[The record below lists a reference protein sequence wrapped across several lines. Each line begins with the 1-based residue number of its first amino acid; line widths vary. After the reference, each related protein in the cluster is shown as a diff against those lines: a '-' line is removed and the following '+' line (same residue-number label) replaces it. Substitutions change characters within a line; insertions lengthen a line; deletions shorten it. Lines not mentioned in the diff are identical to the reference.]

1 MNVLRK
7 RSAADWVALTFFAVF
22 GLLALA
28 TGYWTLIARDAL
40 VGRADNPRA
49 LIAFNRIKRGTIF
62 DRTGQPLAETTGD
75 PGDYVRR
82 YEPAAAL
89 TVGYAS
95 FTYGLSGIE
104 AAADPILSGVEGL
117 DSLTRWWRYDTLNEP
132 LLGRDVTTTLDLD
145 WQRRAYT
152 ALDGSL
158 GAFVVVD
165 TQTGEVLALA
175 SSPSFDPALLDENF
189 DRLNDDSNGPL
200 VNRAT
205 LGLYNA
211 QTLLEKFPAPLNL
224 AQAPVLPVPSLA
236 AQGSRLTPLQ
246 LAYIVAAVPN
256 GGTMPA
262 QTLITNPPIVS
273 NSHPISLFSPAAAAS
288 LIPQLQSGL
297 SATIPS
303 GFEDE
308 TLGWY
313 IALAQNDRLAVVIVL
328 ENATARQAESVWK
341 SANSK

>member
-1 MNVLRK
+1 MNALRK
-7 RSAADWVALTFFAVF
+7 RTPADWIALAFFTSF

-28 TGYWTLIARDAL
+28 TGYWTLVARDGL
-40 VGRADNPRA
+40 INRADNPRA
-49 LIAFNRIKRGTIF
+49 LIAFDRMKRGTIF

-75 PGDYVRR
+75 PGNYIRR
-82 YEPAAAL
+82 YEPSSAL

-95 FTYGLSGIE
+95 FTYGLSGLE
-104 AAADPILSGVEGL
+104 AAADPILTGTEGL

-132 LLGRDVTTTLDLD
+132 VIGRDVSTTLDLD
-145 WQRRAYT
+145 WQRRAYA
-152 ALDGSL
+152 ALNGYL

-189 DRLNDDSNGPL
+189 ETLSADINSPL

-211 QTLLEKFPAPLNL
+211 RTLLERFPASLDL
-224 AQAPVLPVPSLA
+224 AQTPTLPVPVLS
-236 AQGSRLTPLQ
+236 AQGTRLTPVQ
-246 LAYIVAAVPN
+246 MAYIVAAVPN

-262 QTLITNPPIVS
+262 QSLITEPQISAV
-273 NSHPISLFSPAAAAS
+273 SHPISLFSPARAAS
-288 LIPQLQSGL
+288 LLPQLESGL
-297 SATIPS
+297 SATISS

-313 IALAQNDRLAVVIVL
+313 LILAQNDRLAIAIVL
-328 ENATARQAESVWK
+328 ENATAQAAESVWQI
-341 SANSK
+341 AAP